1 MKLKSL
7 LFLPLAFFALAL
19 PSRAGQAH
27 LSFRGSLYKPYNSD
41 SYVFLV
47 GVSLRYDINRYW
59 TADGNVE
66 YATYSDRQG
75 RRNVI
80 LPVTADIIGHPF
92 GRRTFDPYLGGGLG
106 YYYRTI
112 ADTNRSS
119 VGFQTV
125 TGIRLRTMEGF
136 GIAFE
141 VRYIAPDIAKPRE
154 GGFAYSGDIGGGM
167 TISF

>member
-1 MKLKSL
+1 MLRRI
-7 LFLPLAFFALAL
+7 FLAVFALGLLSLSAQ
-19 PSRAGQAH
+19 AGQAH
-27 LSFRGSLYKPYNSD
+27 ISFRGSLYKPYNSD

-47 GVSLRYDINRYW
+47 GVSLRYDINKYW

-66 YATYSDRQG
+66 YASYTDRDG
-75 RRNVI
+75 RRNMI
-80 LPVTADIIGHPF
+80 LPVTANLIGHPF
-92 GRRTFDPYLGGGLG
+92 GRKTFDPYLGGGLG

-141 VRYIAPDIAKPRE
+141 VRYIAPDITKPRE
-154 GGFAYSGDIGGGM
+154 GGFSYSGDIGGGM

>member
-1 MKLKSL
+1 MSLKTISI
-7 LFLPLAFFALAL
+7 AALAL
-19 PSRAGQAH
+19 LCAVPGLHAGQVQ

-41 SYVFLV
+41 TYIALI
-47 GVSLRYDINRYW
+47 GLSLRYDINRYW
-59 TADGNVE
+59 TLDGNVE
-66 YATYSDRQG
+66 YASYFDREG
-75 RRNVI
+75 RRNVF
-80 LPVTADIIGHPF
+80 LPVTTDLIGHPF

-119 VGFQTV
+119 MGFQTV
-125 TGIRLRTMEGF
+125 TGIRLRTQEGF

-141 VRYIAPDIAKPRE
+141 VRYIAPDITKPRE
-154 GGFAYSGDIGGGM
+154 GGFAYSGDVGGGM

>member
-1 MKLKSL
+1 MLRRV
-7 LFLPLAFFALAL
+7 FLTVFALGLFPLSAY
-19 PSRAGQAH
+19 AGQVH

-47 GVSLRYDINRYW
+47 GMSLRYNINRYW

-80 LPVTADIIGHPF
+80 LPVTADLIGHPF

-106 YYYRTI
+106 YYYRSI

-119 VGFQTV
+119 MGFQTV
-125 TGIRLRTMEGF
+125 TGIQLRVIEGF

-141 VRYIAPDIAKPRE
+141 VRYIAPDITKPRQ
-154 GGFAYSGDIGGGM
+154 GGVAYSGDIGGGM

>member
-1 MKLKSL
+1 MLRRV
-7 LFLPLAFFALAL
+7 FLTVFALGLFPLSAY
-19 PSRAGQAH
+19 AGQAH

-47 GVSLRYDINRYW
+47 GMSLRYDINRYW

-66 YATYSDRQG
+66 YASYSDHQG
-75 RRNVI
+75 KRNVL
-80 LPVTADIIGHPF
+80 LPVTADLIGHPF

-119 VGFQTV
+119 MGFQTV
-125 TGIRLRTMEGF
+125 TGIQLRVIEGF

-141 VRYIAPDIAKPRE
+141 VRYIAPDITKPRQ

>member
-1 MKLKSL
+1 MKPNPF
-7 LFLPLAFFALAL
+7 LFLPLALFALAL
-19 PSRAGQAH
+19 PARAGQAH

-66 YATYSDRQG
+66 YASYTDRDG
-75 RRNVI
+75 RRNVF
-80 LPVTADIIGHPF
+80 LPVTADLIGHPF

-125 TGIRLRTMEGF
+125 TGIRLSTQKGF

-141 VRYIAPDIAKPRE
+141 VRYIAPDISKPKE
-154 GGFAYSGDIGGGM
+154 GGFSYSGDIGGGM

>member
-1 MKLKSL
+1 MLRRV
-7 LFLPLAFFALAL
+7 FLTVFALGLFPLSAY
-19 PSRAGQAH
+19 AGQAH

-47 GVSLRYDINRYW
+47 GMSLRYDINRYW

-80 LPVTADIIGHPF
+80 LPVTADLIGHPF

-119 VGFQTV
+119 MGFQTV
-125 TGIRLRTMEGF
+125 TGIQLRVIEGF

-141 VRYIAPDIAKPRE
+141 VRYIAPDITKPRQ

>member
-1 MKLKSL
+1 MLRRV
-7 LFLPLAFFALAL
+7 FLTVFALGLFPLSAY
-19 PSRAGQAH
+19 AGQAH

-47 GVSLRYDINRYW
+47 GMSLRYDINRYW

-66 YATYSDRQG
+66 YASYSDRQG
-75 RRNVI
+75 GRNVL
-80 LPVTADIIGHPF
+80 LPVTADLIGHPF

-119 VGFQTV
+119 MGFQTV
-125 TGIRLRTMEGF
+125 TGIQLRMMEGF

-141 VRYIAPDIAKPRE
+141 VRYIAPDITKPRQ

>member
-1 MKLKSL
+1 VKLKSL
-7 LFLPLAFFALAL
+7 VFLPLALLALAL
-19 PSRAGQAH
+19 PSRAEQAH

-47 GVSLRYDINRYW
+47 GISLRYDINRYW

-75 RRNVI
+75 RRNVL
-80 LPVTADIIGHPF
+80 LPVTADLIGHPF

-119 VGFQTV
+119 MGFQTV
-125 TGIRLRTMEGF
+125 TGIQLRVMEGF
-136 GIAFE
+136 GVAFE
-141 VRYIAPDIAKPRE
+141 VRYIAPDITKPRQ